1 LGLGFVVVK
10 QKKKDDPGNDS
21 NKNNNILKLNTT
33 ESKQNESSL
42 STNNP
47 NKKLN
52 QFIQQIEHMKKIDDI
67 KKTIIDAINNN
78 NKYIMELFQKF
89 QKNKFSLNPKALYAI
104 HKQIK
109 ENPDS
114 NGKSSAFKLLIKEM
128 PNINEN
134 IQDFICNEFNNG
146 NSELETYY
154 TLYEEIKEK
163 DEFFESIEMF
173 LKKPATKQL
182 LDKYTLSKKKDV
194 NSSKKDDNLVDK

>member
-1 LGLGFVVVK
+1 L
-10 QKKKDDPGNDS
+10 QKKKDEPGNDS

-114 NGKSSAFKLLIKEM
+114 DGKGSAFKLLVKEV

-134 IQDFICNEFNNG
+134 IQDFLCNEFNNG

-154 TLYEEIKEK
+154 SLYEEIKEK

-173 LKKPATKQL
+173 MKKPATKQL
-182 LDKYTLSKKKDV
+182 LEKYTSNKK
-194 NSSKKDDNLVDK
+194 NDDNLSGK